1 MQILDMEDARSE
13 GEADEV
19 DTETGDEGAEEASS
33 PPAGS
38 AATPPAAE
46 PAPDPGKER
55 YADAFKKLA
64 QRESRVVE
72 RERHYREQ
80 QAQFEAERQRIAY
93 ERHQVEQFRQQA
105 EQEARRY
112 RGLNDNPDV
121 VAAFREAGLDF
132 EDIVRRMANN
142 NSPENMVKSTET
154 KFLSHLERL
163 EKQLEEERTWRKNR
177 EEQEQEQASAYQ
189 IRQAR
194 EWAASHVT
202 QNHEKYPELSLRRPG
217 EIAGRIEFVAEQM
230 EKRTGRAPHIDVVA
244 KIVEDQLAQEEK
256 ERLDARSKRSAPK
269 PPAAAATSG
278 KTAARSA
285 SAAPVS
291 ARGDEPEDEGLY
303 EHSIAQRRK
312 NRFLGPTTPAPIPVE
327 RVSTITNRVAT
338 ERGAAAPRESR
349 AELRDRLRRTHL
361 G

>member
-1 MQILDMEDARSE
+1 MQILEMEDARND
-13 GEADEV
+13 GEADEAGS
-19 DTETGDEGAEEASS
+19 ETGDEGTEDTSS
-33 PPAGS
+33 PSAGS
-38 AATPPAAE
+38 AAPPPAAE

-105 EQEARRY
+105 EQESKRY
-112 RGLNDNPDV
+112 RGLNENPDV

-163 EKQLEEERTWRKNR
+163 EKQLEEERTWRKQR
-177 EEQEQEQASAYQ
+177 EEQEQEQASAFQ

-194 EWAASHVT
+194 EWAANHVT
-202 QNHEKYPELSLRRPG
+202 QNHDKYPELSLRRPG

-256 ERLDARSKRSAPK
+256 ERLDARSKRTAPK
-269 PPAAAATSG
+269 PPAAAASTG
-278 KTAARSA
+278 KTAAASRS
-285 SAAPVS
+285 APVS
-291 ARGDEPEDEGLY
+291 ARSDEPEDEGLY

-312 NRFLGPTTPAPIPVE
+312 NRFQGPTTPAPYPVE
-327 RVSTITNRVAT
+327 RVSTISNRVAT

-349 AELRDRLRRTHL
+349 VELRERLRRTHL